1 MPQIVL
7 LRRASEAREI
17 VQAASIDSGRY
28 FISMD
33 ATDRVL
39 KCVRASQACSRAKSR
54 SRVLGSIAVATTLTM
69 AQPKM

>member
-28 FISMD
+28 FISID
-33 ATDRVL
+33 ATDRAL
-39 KCVRASQACSRAKSR
+39 
-54 SRVLGSIAVATTLTM
+54 
-69 AQPKM
+69 